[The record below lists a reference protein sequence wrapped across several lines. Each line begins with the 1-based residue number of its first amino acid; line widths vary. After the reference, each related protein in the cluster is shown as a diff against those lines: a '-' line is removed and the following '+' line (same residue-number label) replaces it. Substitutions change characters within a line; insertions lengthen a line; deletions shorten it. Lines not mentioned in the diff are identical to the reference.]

1 MEYGLGRKSCDKV
14 ELKHMNKILYEA
26 SYIGSPKCFSS
37 HLIVT
42 IWSIG
47 VLILFIYG
55 VKRERKL
62 REDSSIY
69 IWAFI
74 FALIWGW
81 SSFSDIGESVS
92 EYREV
97 ILGYKEGNYREV
109 EGIVEDYTEHKNN
122 DTFTVNEIEFEVSGI
137 VSTWGYTF
145 RRNENVITGDGQHLK
160 IRYIPNSSGSNCIVY
175 IEEIVDE

>member
-1 MEYGLGRKSCDKV
+1 
-14 ELKHMNKILYEA
+14 MNKILYEA

-47 VLILFIYG
+47 FVMLLIYA

-62 REDSSIY
+62 RKDSSRY
-69 IWAFI
+69 IGFAI
-74 FALIWGW
+74 AALIWGW
-81 SSFSDIGESVS
+81 SGFSDIGESVS

-122 DTFTVNEIEFEVSGI
+122 DTFTVNGIEFEVSGI